1 MAEILAQSTGR
12 RKESVARVR
21 LRPGNG
27 VHTVNGRNLDQY
39 FARCHALTRPGG
51 RLIFESH
58 PPELEGNAFGGT
70 LKILE
75 RYYTIDR
82 IEMPDYGTFL
92 DKGRRFLVATRR

>member
-1 MAEILAQSTGR
+1 MFDDVLSFANHDTYDGNTRQS
-12 RKESVARVR
+12 
-21 LRPGNG
+21 
-27 VHTVNGRNLDQY
+27 LDHY

-70 LKILE
+70 LEILE

-92 DKGRRFLVATRR
+92 DKSRRFLVATRR